1 MWTDNLKSMG
11 RINKL
16 LSISF
21 LVIMVLISCQSP
33 NEKIKKVVIKYLP
46 EETTIMVAV
55 TCESLDYVTG
65 GTLQKSTTITD
76 RTFLENLNKEVNKL
90 KPEQQ
95 EKSID
100 IRIKLLIEYE
110 SRSDTLCL
118 GEFFDTILNGELM
131 EDNPKLLDL
140 IKSEIY

>member
-1 MWTDNLKSMG
+1 MDQ
-11 RINKL
+11 INK
-16 LSISF
+16 F
-21 LVIMVLISCQSP
+21 MFFCLILTLASCQST
-33 NEKIKKVVIKYLP
+33 NEKVKKVVIKYLP
-46 EETTIMVAV
+46 EETTVMIPV
-55 TCESLDYVTG
+55 TCDNLDYIASVV
-65 GTLQKSTTITD
+65 LQTKTVTD

-90 KPEQQ
+90 KSGRQ

-118 GEFFDTILNGELM
+118 GVFFDTILNGELM
-131 EDNPKLLDL
+131 EDNLRLLDL